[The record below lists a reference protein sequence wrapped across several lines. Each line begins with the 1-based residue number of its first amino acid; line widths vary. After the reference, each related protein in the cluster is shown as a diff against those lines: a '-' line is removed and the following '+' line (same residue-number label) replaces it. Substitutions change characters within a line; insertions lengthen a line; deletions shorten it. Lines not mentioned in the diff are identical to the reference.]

1 MFNHVTEWLNA
12 YHDGELKNGRL
23 QQVEKHL
30 AGCESCRME
39 LESLRSLSGLLQE
52 APAPDLPSPERFAA
66 QVNLLLPHKR
76 TSSPKP
82 TLFDSGWWMIPVG
95 IVTIWVFASTALLL
109 GNVLSVADS
118 FGLLGSTTS
127 SWISNPA
134 QNADVTA
141 TLGGFGVLSGDSL
154 QWAERTESLTRSAY
168 PQIVLQVSVAVLYLA
183 WFAVWWVRHTRQLQG
198 MPVEG

>member
-1 MFNHVTEWLNA
+1 MSNHVTEWLNA

-39 LESLRSLSGLLQE
+39 LESLRGLSGLLQE
-52 APAPDLPSPERFAA
+52 AHTPDLPSPERFAA
-66 QVNLLLPHKR
+66 QVNLLLPQRR
-76 TSSPKP
+76 TPTPKP
-82 TLFDSGWWMIPVG
+82 SLFEAGWWMIPVG
-95 IVTIWVFASTALLL
+95 ILTIWVFASTALLL
-109 GNVLSVADS
+109 SNVISVADS

-141 TLGGFGVLSGDSL
+141 TLGGFGLLRGDSL
-154 QWAERTESLTRSAY
+154 QWAERTESVTRNAV
-168 PQIVLQVSVAVLYLA
+168 PQIVLQGSVAVVYLA
-183 WFAVWWVRHTRQLQG
+183 WFAVWWVRHTRQMLG
-198 MPVEG
+198 VRVEG

>member
-1 MFNHVTEWLNA
+1 MSNHVTEWLNA

>member
-1 MFNHVTEWLNA
+1 MSNHVTEWLNA

-30 AGCESCRME
+30 SECETCRAE
-39 LESLRSLSGLLQE
+39 LESLRGLAGLLQE
-52 APAPDLPSPERFAA
+52 APEPDFPSPERFAA

-76 TSSPKP
+76 TPSPKP

-95 IVTIWVFASTALLL
+95 IVAVWVFASTALLL
-109 GNVLSVADS
+109 SNVVSVADS

-127 SWISNPA
+127 SWISAPA

-141 TLGGFGVLSGDSL
+141 TLGSFGVLSGDNL
-154 QWAERTESLTRSAY
+154 KWAEQTEAFTRSAY
-168 PQIVLQVSVAVLYLA
+168 PQVILQVSVAVLYLA
-183 WFAVWWVRHTRQLQG
+183 WFAVWWVRHTHQMQG
-198 MPVEG
+198 APVEG

>member
-1 MFNHVTEWLNA
+1 MSNHVTEWLNA

-198 MPVEG
+198 APVEG